1 MKRNPRYKGKRSSA
15 KSILRLPDLEAE
27 KSAVL
32 NCLSSADA
40 QRGYRHAIDE
50 FVEWYCSGP
59 RLSFSKTVVRRY
71 PMLLELRNLA
81 PGTINLRLGA
91 VRRLAYEAADCG
103 LLSADLAA
111 GIRRV
116 TGVKKL
122 GVRLGN
128 WLTAKQA
135 QALWQAPDRE
145 KLKGKR
151 DRALLALLLA
161 CGLRLHELAKLT
173 FSHLQH
179 REGHWA
185 IVDLRGKAGHV
196 RTIPVPDLVL
206 HGLLD
211 DWEAAARITEGSV
224 FRRVSSAGKAWGEAV
239 TEKLVWH
246 AVKAFSGK
254 IGVSK
259 LAPHDL
265 RRSCARLCRTAG
277 GELEQ
282 IQFLLGHVSVQTT
295 ERYLGCTQRISSAVN
310 DRIGIGPNFEA
321 STPEE

>member
-1 MKRNPRYKGKRSSA
+1 
-15 KSILRLPDLEAE
+15 
-27 KSAVL
+27 
-32 NCLSSADA
+32 
-40 QRGYRHAIDE
+40 
-50 FVEWYCSGP
+50 
-59 RLSFSKTVVRRY
+59 
-71 PMLLELRNLA
+71 
-81 PGTINLRLGA
+81 

-116 TGVKKL
+116 KGVKKL
-122 GVRLGN
+122 GIRLGN
-128 WLTAKQA
+128 WLTAEQA
-135 QALWQAPDRE
+135 HALWQAPDRE
-145 KLKGKR
+145 RVKGKR

-161 CGLRLHELAKLT
+161 CGLRRHELAKLS
-173 FSHLQH
+173 FGHVQQ

-196 RTIPVPDLVL
+196 RTIPVPDWVY
-206 HGLLD
+206 GLLS
-211 DWEAAARITEGSV
+211 DWITAAGISTGSL
-224 FRRVSSAGKAWGEAV
+224 FRRVSAGRVWGEAV

-246 AVKAFSGK
+246 VVKEFAAK

-265 RRSCARLCRTAG
+265 RRSCARLCRAAG

-310 DRIGIGPNFEA
+310 DRIGIEPK
-321 STPEE
+321 P